1 MQDSYYTSFS
11 GVFYALR
18 FTSLICR
25 FVLKQ
30 CPRTVSQAI
39 TELLFIRGPLTRIL
53 LTVGLE
59 HGFVHLRVFDDRPF
73 GVKQRS
79 VGLPD
84 RDLGFGLTG
93 LNALH
98 SVCRHW

>member
-39 TELLFIRGPLTRIL
+39 TELLFIRGPLTRVL
-53 LTVGLE
+53 LGEGLE
-59 HGFVHLRVFDDRPF
+59 HNFVYLRVFDDRAF
-73 GVKQRS
+73 GVERRT
-79 VGLPD
+79 VGFAD
-84 RDLGFGLTG
+84 GDLGLGLAS
-93 LNALH
+93 LDALH
-98 SVCRHW
+98 PMRC